1 MSVPKN
7 FNINQKFNFTQQN
20 KSILKKNTKDSIL
33 EERWLMK

>member
-20 KSILKKNTKDSIL
+20 KSILKKNTKDFIL